1 MGVHRPGPP
10 LTPKP
15 TKPVGE
21 ELRHGGH
28 IDVVRELVDGR
39 AGSDYGD
46 FGAPDRWEAYVA
58 RVQAAADLHADKS

>member
-1 MGVHRPGPP
+1 M
-10 LTPKP
+10 
-15 TKPVGE
+15 GE